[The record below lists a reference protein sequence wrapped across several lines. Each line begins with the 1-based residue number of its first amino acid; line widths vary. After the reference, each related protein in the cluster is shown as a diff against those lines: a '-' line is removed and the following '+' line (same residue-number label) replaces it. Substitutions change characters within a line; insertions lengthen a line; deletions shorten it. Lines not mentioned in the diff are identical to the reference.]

1 MTDTPKLQE
10 AADGGCPPATCSPSL
25 NPETDE
31 LRDLYEN
38 YEHRTNM
45 EDLWELCASME
56 RERNELA
63 GYLCR
68 VKLPLPV
75 KFVANLAD
83 VFPGKNVRM
92 KDEGGYLC
100 IFLEN
105 ANVTASADNKTP
117 TKETT
122 L

>member
-1 MTDTPKLQE
+1 MKSFTRLPS
-10 AADGGCPPATCSPSL
+10 PTCSPSSL
-25 NPETDE
+25 TPETDE

-38 YEHRTNM
+38 YEHRCNM

-75 KFVANLAD
+75 KFVAGLAD
-83 VFPGKNVRM
+83 AFPGKNVRM

-105 ANVTASADNKTP
+105 ANVVARDQ
-117 TKETT
+117 
-122 L
+122 

>member
-1 MTDTPKLQE
+1 MTTKNDSQPTDSIE
-10 AADGGCPPATCSPSL
+10 ANKADGGDCVSRLVLPSSL
-25 NPETDE
+25 TPETDE

-38 YEHRTNM
+38 YEHRCNM

-75 KFVANLAD
+75 KFVAGLAD
-83 VFPGKNVRM
+83 AFPGKNVRM

-105 ANVTASADNKTP
+105 ANVVARDQ
-117 TKETT
+117 
-122 L
+122 

>member
-1 MTDTPKLQE
+1 MNQE
-10 AADGGCPPATCSPSL
+10 NQTTERPPSGAVTCSPSSL
-25 NPETDE
+25 TPETDE

-75 KFVANLAD
+75 KFVAGLAD
-83 VFPGKNVRM
+83 TFPGKNVRM
-92 KDEGGYLC
+92 KDVDGYLC

-105 ANVTASADNKTP
+105 A
-117 TKETT
+117 
-122 L
+122 